1 MYPRG
6 GEEETKM
13 LPNTHPLQDFQAVL
27 RGTTQQFLN
36 GLRFCDIKTLKDWAV
51 EILIKER
58 KTRKL

>member
-1 MYPRG
+1 
-6 GEEETKM
+6 M